1 MFIGAG
7 LGPRL
12 TGALTGLGFGGILR
26 VAAALVLGVLLALP
40 ALRHHRTQQP
50 GAGQALA
57 DRRSRTARPP
67 PGHRRP
73 RPPAWHRATANS
85 GPPPRR
91 WRRATS

>member
-26 VAAALVLGVLLALP
+26 VVAAALVLGVLPALP
-40 ALRHHRTQQP
+40 ALRHHRTQKP

-57 DRRSRTARPP
+57 DRRTRTARPP

-73 RPPAWHRATANS
+73 RDPPHGTGLLPTPGRRRGD
-85 GPPPRR
+85 GP
-91 WRRATS
+91 A